1 MTDPSSIA
9 AKAAHVRAAGQDRDH
24 SCHWPGCGR
33 QVPPAKW
40 GCLPHWKALPKPLRH
55 RAGPATGEAVLT
67 DGGYTRDQV
76 ARMHGYDKVPERP
89 VPKDCGVGASYDG
102 KDPPACFPV
111 CDACLTKWLETAA

>member
-40 GCLPHWKALPKPLRH
+40 GCLPHWKALPKPLRD
-55 RAGPATGEAVLT
+55 RVWRSYRIGQEQDGRPSPEYLAVM
-67 DGGYTRDQV
+67 RDIQ
-76 ARMHGYDKVPERP
+76 AWIEKQSKQGR
-89 VPKDCGVGASYDG
+89 
-102 KDPPACFPV
+102 
-111 CDACLTKWLETAA
+111 LL